1 MSKKV
6 SEKLA
11 KQSEKLTKQSER
23 SDLVW
28 KEQRLINKRHLVTL
42 EALNQRINISQKKA
56 IATLDRIIKKNAL
69 KT

>member
-11 KQSEKLTKQSER
+11 RQSEELTKHSER
-23 SDLVW
+23 SALVW
-28 KEQRLINKRHLVTL
+28 EEQRLINQRHLATL
-42 EALNQRINISQKKA
+42 EALDQRINISQKKA